1 MPRTTKKKNPHTEEN
16 EDFKPDPA
24 NKEMLNALQLLR
36 ETNESFFLTGKAGT
50 GKSTL
55 VRYIRKHLH
64 KKCVMLAP
72 TGIAAL
78 NVGGQT
84 IHRFFKVPIRPLPP
98 DDRDLSDRKISQTF
112 KYNKEQKDLL
122 RELELIIID
131 EVSMVRADII
141 DVIDRILRAYR
152 GVHNEPFGGVQILFV
167 GDLYQLEPV
176 TDADE
181 RDILRNYYPDM
192 YFFSARVFNKQK
204 PLTIELTKVY
214 RQADARFVGVL
225 GHFRT
230 GAVTVEDL
238 QMINSRVGQTLS
250 EKDMVLRLSTT
261 RALVDHHNTDRLN
274 DLETEEVIFT
284 GKIVG
289 DFPERDLP
297 TELHLKLKEQAQ
309 VMFLSNHPDQF
320 WANGTLGIIEHIDE
334 EGTVSVRLEDGQIH
348 TVEEYIW
355 ENIRYTYSHEEHK
368 VKTEVIGQFVQ
379 LPLKLAWAITIH
391 KSQGLT
397 FNHVSIDF
405 GTRIFAA
412 GQAYVALSRCRSLE
426 GIHMQ
431 RAVQPHEIIS
441 RTAVDRFYSQANSDT
456 RMSAALDR
464 AKAEAG
470 YIQAAIAWRKRQFAD
485 ASNYLA
491 EAMNICNLFDKPV
504 YRRMLTN
511 RIYSMAQTQ
520 QETIEKQAKRLTEQD
535 KLMKELALEY
545 VTMGNDCITGLN
557 EPEAAIR
564 NYNKALRLNPT
575 QIEAMVGK
583 GRAFMKMNDAHGAMS
598 ALNDAVALA
607 PKNAEALIAI
617 GEAALHFGYPENA
630 EGYLLKALTL
640 KKHRR
645 KVLDL
650 LIKTYE
656 KLGDDELYDKF
667 RKMRKK
673 EDNPE

>member
-1 MPRTTKKKNPHTEEN
+1 M
-16 EDFKPDPA
+16 
-24 NKEMLNALQLLR
+24 
-36 ETNESFFLTGKAGT
+36 
-50 GKSTL
+50 
-55 VRYIRKHLH
+55 
-64 KKCVMLAP
+64 
-72 TGIAAL
+72 
-78 NVGGQT
+78 
-84 IHRFFKVPIRPLPP
+84 
-98 DDRDLSDRKISQTF
+98 
-112 KYNKEQKDLL
+112 
-122 RELELIIID
+122 
-131 EVSMVRADII
+131 
-141 DVIDRILRAYR
+141 
-152 GVHNEPFGGVQILFV
+152 
-167 GDLYQLEPV
+167 
-176 TDADE
+176 
-181 RDILRNYYPDM
+181 
-192 YFFSARVFNKQK
+192 
-204 PLTIELTKVY
+204 
-214 RQADARFVGVL
+214 
-225 GHFRT
+225 
-230 GAVTVEDL
+230 
-238 QMINSRVGQTLS
+238 
-250 EKDMVLRLSTT
+250 
-261 RALVDHHNTDRLN
+261 
-274 DLETEEVIFT
+274 
-284 GKIVG
+284 
-289 DFPERDLP
+289 
-297 TELHLKLKEQAQ
+297 
-309 VMFLSNHPDQF
+309 
-320 WANGTLGIIEHIDE
+320 
-334 EGTVSVRLEDGQIH
+334 
-348 TVEEYIW
+348 
-355 ENIRYTYSHEEHK
+355 
-368 VKTEVIGQFVQ
+368 
-379 LPLKLAWAITIH
+379 
-391 KSQGLT
+391 
-397 FNHVSIDF
+397 SIDF

-441 RTAVDRFYSQANSDT
+441 RTAVDRFYSQANNDT

-520 QETIEKQAKRLTEQD
+520 QETIEKQAKRLTGQD